1 MRRHL
6 IRLTAVILFW
16 PLVAFAD
23 APKLESPKLSGAFV
37 QGGLIHGTTRPG
49 TKIEFLGRDVRV
61 DARGRFIFGFGRD
74 FPATASLYWR
84 DGDGHGGGQRQSM
97 TLRIKKRDYKTQ
109 RINGLPPKMVT
120 PPKAVLQRIRRENRG
135 IAAVRRLDS
144 PAAWYAS
151 GFIWPA
157 RGIVS
162 GVYGSQRILNGKPRR
177 PHYGLDIANKTGTP
191 VLASTDGTVALAE
204 TDLYYTG
211 GTVMLDHGQGLTS
224 VYSHLHSVTVR
235 VGRFVRQGEQIGTL
249 GGTGRAT
256 GPHLDWRL
264 NWFKQRL
271 DPALL
276 LGPMPKR

>member
-1 MRRHL
+1 MRRNL
-6 IRLTAVILFW
+6 ICLIAVILFW
-16 PLVAFAD
+16 PLAATAD
-23 APKLESPKLSGAFV
+23 AAELDSPKLAGAFV

-49 TKIEFLGRDVRV
+49 TKIKFLGRDVRV

-74 FPATASLYWR
+74 FPATALLYWR
-84 DGDGHGGGQRQSM
+84 YGDGQRQSM
-97 TLRIKKRDYKTQ
+97 TLEIKKRDYKTQ

-120 PPKAVLQRIRRENRG
+120 PPKAVLDRIRRENRG

-224 VYSHLHSVTVR
+224 VYSHLHSVAVR

-249 GGTGRAT
+249 GGSGRAT

-276 LGPMPKR
+276 LGPMPRR

>member
-1 MRRHL
+1 
-6 IRLTAVILFW
+6 
-16 PLVAFAD
+16 
-23 APKLESPKLSGAFV
+23 
-37 QGGLIHGTTRPG
+37 
-49 TKIEFLGRDVRV
+49 
-61 DARGRFIFGFGRD
+61 
-74 FPATASLYWR
+74 
-84 DGDGHGGGQRQSM
+84 M
-97 TLRIKKRDYKTQ
+97 TLEIKKRDYKTQ

-120 PPKAVLQRIRRENRG
+120 PPKAVLDRIRRENRG

-224 VYSHLHSVTVR
+224 VYSHLHSVAVR
-235 VGRFVRQGEQIGTL
+235 LGRFVRQGEQIGTL
-249 GGTGRAT
+249 GGSGRAT

-276 LGPMPKR
+276 LGPMPRR